1 MELRKEVREKYS
13 KEVELPKE
21 MLFGALHEALSKID
35 KNCKTFINLYPRP
48 CSTNYIYPGIL
59 NGGEWDDWTSGFWT
73 GILWLAYEITG
84 EKRYRRIADF
94 QMKAYDERI
103 TNKVGV
109 NHHDLGFLYTPSAV
123 AGYKITGSQRAKDA
137 ALKAAEHLTG
147 RFKEKGE
154 FIQAWGDL
162 NDPEAYRLIID
173 CNLNVP
179 LLFWATEVTGNP
191 KYREIA
197 TKHIN
202 TAAKVV
208 VREDSSTHHTF
219 YFDPETGAPVKGVT
233 AQGAS
238 DESAWAR
245 GQAWGVYGFPL
256 AYSYLHDEK
265 FIGLFK
271 RVTNYFLNKLPA
283 DDVCYWDLMFDDN
296 SNEEKDT
303 SAAAIAVCGILE
315 MLKYLPDSDPDK
327 KIYKNAVNSIM
338 KSLIEKYTTKY
349 IEESNGLLTQ
359 AVYSK
364 PHNSGVDECCI
375 WGDYF
380 YMEALIRIMK
390 PEWKKYW

>member
-303 SAAAIAVCGILE
+303 SAAAIAVCGMLE